1 MFSNFRQAFK
11 RDENTIPNI
20 PQEVLEVLS
29 EELGGGLKYV
39 PIDERHVKVVAEE
52 GSDVKFTLS
61 NIKVK
66 LPDGLQLSS
75 PEELQN
81 SYTVRNKL

>member
-52 GSDVKFTLS
+52 GVM
-61 NIKVK
+61 
-66 LPDGLQLSS
+66 
-75 PEELQN
+75 
-81 SYTVRNKL
+81 